1 MSRRTEIIQH
11 EYHTGLPRLD
21 IDQRVDLVFADPPYN
36 IGVKYADDLCG
47 DKLSDFAYW
56 NTMTETMVQLRHA
69 SRDAATLWWVC
80 PEAHGD
86 KVGQLLTEN
95 FGPRLYRIVWHET
108 FSQYNRFDLTQDY
121 RFIFCHTK
129 DEFCRSDQKRK
140 RRNITKNLDAVRI
153 PSARMLCNDRR
164 QSGPKIPGRVWET
177 QTELSDELTDQ
188 IELLIRGEVG
198 PEVPGEVWKLRRL
211 QGTATA
217 RVKWHPAQMPPEVL
231 ERIVK
236 GWSNKDDVILDAF
249 AGSAS
254 MGIVCQALDRRFIG
268 VDKSRTY
275 CQNMRKRL
283 GIERKTGFV
292 E

>member
-11 EYHTGLPRLD
+11 EYSSQLPNLKVHGRA
-21 IDQRVDLVFADPPYN
+21 DLVFADPPYN

-47 DKLSDFAYW
+47 DKLSEDAYW
-56 NTMTETMVQLRHA
+56 EFITSAVIQLSEA
-69 SRDAATLWWVC
+69 SRKGATLWWVC
-80 PEAHGD
+80 PEIHADQIGRI
-86 KVGQLLTEN
+86 LTSTY
-95 FGPRLYRIVWHET
+95 GPRLYRIVWHET

-129 DEFCRSDQKRK
+129 HNLNDKKKEG
-140 RRNITKNLDAVRI
+140 ITKNLDDIRI
-153 PSARMLCNDRR
+153 PSERMILGDPRAK
-164 QSGPKIPGRVWET
+164 GPKIPGRVWET
-177 QTELSDELTDQ
+177 QKELSDELIDK

-198 PEVPGEVWKLRRL
+198 PEVPGQFWKLRRL

-217 RVKWHPAQMPPEVL
+217 RANWHPAQMPPEVMR
-231 ERIVK
+231 RIVR
-236 GWSNKDDVILDAF
+236 GWSIKDDLILDGF
-249 AGSAS
+249 AGSGG
-254 MGIVCQALDRRFIG
+254 MGLVCQALDRRFIG

-283 GIERKTGFV
+283 GIERKKGFV